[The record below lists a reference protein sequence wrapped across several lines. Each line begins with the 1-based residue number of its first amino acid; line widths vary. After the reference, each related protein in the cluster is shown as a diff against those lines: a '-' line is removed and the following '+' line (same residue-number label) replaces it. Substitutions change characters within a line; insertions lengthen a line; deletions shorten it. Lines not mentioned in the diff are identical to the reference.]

1 MPESA
6 TNSRSRPLN
15 SHAIDREADSDG
27 PVIYWMS
34 REQRV
39 FDNWGLLHAQELAR
53 QLGSRVVVAFCLMPT
68 CGQASARHYR
78 FMIDGLREVERELA
92 ELGIPFRLLLGSQVE
107 QLSQLANELN
117 AGAVVCDFSPL
128 SPSRTRRSA
137 LAKQLTVPLIE
148 VDSRNIVPA
157 WIAADK
163 HVYAAFHLRNRY
175 AKLLP
180 EFLHEIPEL
189 QVRESPREHNEMP
202 VDWDAARAFVDAP
215 EVGPPLEL
223 PSGSSAAH
231 DALTRFVDERL
242 TGYADKRGLPH
253 IDHQSGL
260 SPYLHFGQ
268 LSAQRAVLTVRAA
281 AAPAEDIDSFVDEA
295 VIWRELSDNF
305 CLHQPAY
312 ASFDGFPNW
321 AQESLTAHADDAREV
336 IYDLDAFEQAD
347 THDPLW
353 NAAQLEMVRTG
364 KMHNYMRMY
373 WAKKILEWSESPQE
387 ATRIA
392 VLLND
397 RYELDGRDSNGYAG
411 IAWSIGGVHDRPW
424 QERPVY
430 GKIRYMNYNGA
441 KRKFDVDAYIRRVA
455 PELLDEQLF

>member
-1 MPESA
+1 MCMMRESQS
-6 TNSRSRPLN
+6 NRRSRDLN
-15 SHAIDREADSDG
+15 DSPAGDG

-34 REQRV
+34 RDQRV
-39 FDNWGLLHAQELAR
+39 FDNWGLLRAQELAKE
-53 QLGSRVVVAFCLMPT
+53 LGSHVVVAFCLMPR
-68 CGQASARHYR
+68 CGEASARHFQ
-78 FMIDGLREVERELA
+78 FMIEGLREVERELV
-92 ELGIPFRLLLGSQVE
+92 ELGIPFRLLLGSQVAE
-107 QLSQLANELN
+107 LTRLADEIE

-128 SPSRTRRSA
+128 THSRARRES
-137 LAKQLTVPLIE
+137 LAERLSVQLTE

-157 WIAADK
+157 WVAADK

-180 EFLHEIPEL
+180 EFLHEIPEPAAQTRPSSEEFQPIEWAAAL
-189 QVRESPREHNEMP
+189 ETVTAGEH
-202 VDWDAARAFVDAP
+202 
-215 EVGPPLEL
+215 GPALDIPGGE
-223 PSGSSAAH
+223 SAAH
-231 DALTRFVDERL
+231 DALKNFIEYNLV
-242 TGYADKRGLPH
+242 GYAEKRGFPDV
-253 IDHQSGL
+253 DHQSGL

-268 LSAQRAVLTVRAA
+268 LSAQRAALAVRASG
-281 AAPAEDIDSFVDEA
+281 APSDDVDSFVDEA
-295 VIWRELSDNF
+295 VVWREVSDNF

-321 AQESLTAHADDAREV
+321 ARESLSEHADDAREV
-336 IYDLDAFEQAD
+336 IYDLDAFEKAD

-411 IAWSIGGVHDRPW
+411 VAWSIGGVHDRPW

-455 PELLDEQLF
+455 PELLDDQLF

>member
-1 MPESA
+1 MGTMQPHA
-6 TNSRSRPLN
+6 TKRRSRNLNEQPLG
-15 SHAIDREADSDG
+15 DG

-34 REQRV
+34 RDQRV
-39 FDNWGLLHAQELAR
+39 FDNWGLLRAQELAR
-53 QLGSRVVVAFCLMPT
+53 QNGSHVVVAFCLMST
-68 CGQASARHYR
+68 CGAATLRHFR
-78 FMIDGLREVERELA
+78 FMLDGLREVERELR
-92 ELGIPFRLLLGSQVE
+92 ELRIPFRLLMGAPVAQITNM
-107 QLSQLANELN
+107 ATELD
-117 AGAVVCDFSPL
+117 AGGLVCDFSPL
-128 SPSRTRRSA
+128 APSRARRSE
-137 LAKQLTVPLIE
+137 LASRLKIATIE

-180 EFLHEIPEL
+180 EFLHEIPEV
-189 QVRESPREHNEMP
+189 QVQEPPAGRELAP
-202 VDWDAARAFVDAP
+202 VDWDAAHAFIDAP
-215 EVGPPLEL
+215 EVGPALEL
-223 PSGSSAAH
+223 SSGPSAAH
-231 DALTRFVDERL
+231 DALTGFVEERL
-242 TGYADKRGLPH
+242 AGYADMRGLPH
-253 IDHQSGL
+253 MDHQSGL

-268 LSAQRAVLTVRAA
+268 LSAQRAVLTIRAA

-295 VIWRELSDNF
+295 VVWRELSDNF

-312 ASFDGFPNW
+312 ASFDGFPSW
-321 AQESLTAHADDAREV
+321 ARESLAAHADDAREV
-336 IYDLDAFEQAD
+336 VYDLDAFEQAD

-364 KMHNYMRMY
+364 KMHNYLRMY

-387 ATRIA
+387 AVRIA

-411 IAWSIGGVHDRPW
+411 VAWSIGGVHDRPW

-441 KRKFDVDAYIRRVA
+441 KRKFDVEAYIRRVA